1 MNSALTAPAQKN
13 WRIWGGITVVFL
25 CGLLVGVTATNAYHS
40 YERQQRWSQ
49 GLAGMKPRVLQH
61 LTQELHLSDDQRQR
75 IDIMVSEAERELLSL
90 RLAQQPR
97 IEDVFVQTIG
107 TIKTTLTPDQ
117 QRTLDSLYASL
128 KQRWASDR
136 AYADQ
141 LQSASHP

>member
-1 MNSALTAPAQKN
+1 
-13 WRIWGGITVVFL
+13 
-25 CGLLVGVTATNAYHS
+25 
-40 YERQQRWSQ
+40 
-49 GLAGMKPRVLQH
+49 
-61 LTQELHLSDDQRQR
+61 
-75 IDIMVSEAERELLSL
+75 MVSEAERELLSL

-117 QRTLDSLYASL
+117 QRTLDTLYASL